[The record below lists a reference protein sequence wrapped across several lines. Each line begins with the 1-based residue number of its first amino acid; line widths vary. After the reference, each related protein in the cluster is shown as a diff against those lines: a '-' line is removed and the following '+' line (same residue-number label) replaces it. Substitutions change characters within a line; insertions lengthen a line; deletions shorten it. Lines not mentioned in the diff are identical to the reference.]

1 MNSFLAWK
9 RFILKAPCFGQHSLV
24 EDARHEDASLFYPI
38 KQNMASILDAAQ
50 ARPDV
55 IARAAQLRIVQ
66 KLPATRF
73 EAVYVAGSL
82 ILTPSVQSVGC
93 DLQQV
98 CFGNARKAISCHY

>member
-1 MNSFLAWK
+1 
-9 RFILKAPCFGQHSLV
+9 V
-24 EDARHEDASLFYPI
+24 EDARYEDASPVYPI
-38 KQNMASILDAAQ
+38 KLNVAPKLHAAQ

-55 IARAAQLRIVQ
+55 IARAAQLRIFQ

-73 EAVYVAGSL
+73 EAVDVADSL

-98 CFGNARKAISCHY
+98 CLSHARKAINSHRSIFPVPCREIGG